1 MRENLMYLRKPWFN
15 LPFRHA
21 RDDAGEGSLMSS
33 QALGG
38 GGVSSGPLR
47 TCSSLQATLDQQ
59 AFLTQMLK
67 GSLPGKETREK
78 NCSCNL

>member
-33 QALGG
+33 QALRGRGG
-38 GGVSSGPLR
+38 FLWTTENMFLIAGYVGP
-47 TCSSLQATLDQQ
+47 TGIPDPDA
-59 AFLTQMLK
+59 
-67 GSLPGKETREK
+67 
-78 NCSCNL
+78 